1 MLNVMDNGEWKTV
14 YQHLIM
20 FVKYLVRIKTNSQK
34 PFCNNRF
41 FFPDTCSDDWLT
53 FDNSCYK
60 IEKNLDLEQ
69 NQGLQHCSNR
79 YNAQLAVINSR
90 EEALFLGSALDDLRV
105 STTTSLLS
113 IL

>member
-1 MLNVMDNGEWKTV
+1 MQQEN
-14 YQHLIM
+14 
-20 FVKYLVRIKTNSQK
+20 
-34 PFCNNRF
+34 

-60 IEKNLDLEQ
+60 IEKNLDLDQ

-105 STTTSLLS
+105 CTTTSLYCKHDFLFDFY
-113 IL
+113 LE

>member
-1 MLNVMDNGEWKTV
+1 
-14 YQHLIM
+14 M
-20 FVKYLVRIKTNSQK
+20 FVKYHVRIKTNSQK
-34 PFCNNRF
+34 PYATIYF
-41 FFPDTCSDDWLT
+41 FSPDTCSDDWLT

-60 IEKNLDLEQ
+60 IEKNLDLDQ
-69 NQGLQHCSNR
+69 NQGLQHCGDR

-90 EEALFLGSALDDLRV
+90 EEALFLGSALDDLMV